1 MAMSNHERVG
11 RGLEYLRDGLLPFV
25 VRELTARFGE
35 RMDATIAS
43 ALPGVVGMEGRRSGD
58 WSSLDVQALLT
69 LTWNTWNE
77 VFQAKLG
84 HSGRSLVSELRD
96 VRNRWAHQQ
105 AFSTDDGHRALDSM
119 TRLLKAIGAQE
130 ARTTERMARELLR
143 IRFEEET
150 RRSLQRVDETPTASG
165 TTGGLTPW
173 REVITPHQDVRE
185 GRYLTAEFA
194 ADLAQV
200 AQGTA
205 DDEYQDPTEFFRRT
219 YLTGGLTRLLQLA
232 VERLTGAGG
241 NPVVQL
247 QTTFG
252 GGKTH
257 AMLALYHL
265 FGGGVRFH
273 EVPHL
278 AEALGMDPD
287 AIPAAAR
294 AVFVGTDFSAGTPR
308 IHAEGTEVRTMWGEI
323 AHGLGGPQAYE
334 LVAEADRHG
343 VAPGADVLTE
353 LFNRYAPAVIF
364 IDEWVAFARNLYGHT
379 LLSAGSFDGN
389 LTFAQSLTEAAKRAD
404 RTLVVASIPASD
416 NEIGGEGGRVA
427 LEQLSHVFGRLE
439 SVWAPAAA
447 EESFEIVRRRLFTE
461 VHDYPARDAIVAAFM
476 RMYREHAGDFPRET
490 GESIYEQQL
499 KAAYPIHPELF
510 KRLYEDW
517 STLDRFQRT
526 RGVLRLMAGVI
537 HALWEHEDR
546 SLVIMPGSVP
556 LDNPAVRNELLQ
568 YLPEG
573 WEPVVSTDVDGTG
586 SRPLQLDRENP
597 SFGRYSA
604 SRRVT
609 RAIFLGSAPSVAE
622 QRVRGIEK
630 NRVKL
635 GCVQPGE
642 TAATFGDAMHRL
654 EEHLTYLYSDTARAW
669 FDTHPSVR
677 REAEDRARNL
687 SPDDVSE
694 EIIRRLRTDHQRGQ
708 FTGVHVGVS
717 HADIPDDQ
725 ALRLVVLDPKA
736 THQAR
741 DLGSPAICHAQ
752 DILEHRGN
760 NPRHF
765 KNMVVFLAADK
776 SHMTELDRIVR
787 QYLAWESILREK
799 ESLNLDMF
807 QLRQAETSC
816 ERAETAVV
824 AQLRST
830 YTWGLIP
837 TQINGTSTITWDE
850 VRVRNGDDSLYAKV
864 SKQLE
869 SEGHLTVQWSPVLL
883 QHDLDRWVWPER
895 SHVPLQELWDFYTRY
910 CYLTRLTGVN
920 VLLTAIQQGLESRDF
935 FALARGVKSEGRYEG
950 LVWGQPT
957 SVTFDATSALVR
969 ADVAQTVENQNRTE
983 ATESGRDGADH
994 SGKARE
1000 ADSVIHEDDHDSPET
1015 KSGDSMPPKPALRRF
1030 HGAIQVG
1037 ATSLATDVAK
1047 VSAEVVQ
1054 HLVSL
1059 LGANVEVTVEI
1070 SAKVPD
1076 GIPDDVVRT
1085 VTENCRT
1092 LKFREHGFEEF

>member
-11 RGLEYLRDGLLPFV
+11 RGLEHLRAGLLPFV
-25 VRELTARFGE
+25 ARELEAHYGNRLEATVTA
-35 RMDATIAS
+35 
-43 ALPGVVGMEGRRSGD
+43 ALPGMVGAEARRSGE

-77 VFQAKLG
+77 AFQAKLG
-84 HSGRSLVSELRD
+84 HPGRSLVSELRD

-105 AFSTDDGHRALDSM
+105 AFTTEDAYRALDSI
-119 TRLLKAIGAQE
+119 TRLLKAIGAEE
-130 ARTTERMARELLR
+130 ARTTEQMGRELLR
-143 IRFEEET
+143 IRFDEET
-150 RRSLQRVDETPTASG
+150 RRSLNRSEETPTATG
-165 TTGGLTPW
+165 VMGGLKPW

-232 VERLTGAGG
+232 VERLTNAGG

-278 AEALGMDPD
+278 TEALGMDP
-287 AIPAAAR
+287 ATIPTAAR

-308 IHAEGTEVRTMWGEI
+308 IHEDGTVVRTMWGEI
-323 AHGLGGPQAYE
+323 AYGLGGRE
-334 LVAEADRHG
+334 GFDMVAEADRQA
-343 VAPGADVLTE
+343 VAPGAEVLTA
-353 LFNRYAPAVIF
+353 LFNRYAPAIIF
-364 IDEWVAFARNLYGHT
+364 IDEWVAFARNLYGHA

-389 LTFAQSLTEAAKRAD
+389 LTFAQSLTEAAKRAE
-404 RTLVVASIPASD
+404 RTLVVASIPASQ
-416 NEIGGEGGRVA
+416 NEIGGEGGQVA

-461 VHDYPARDAIVAAFM
+461 VLDYPARDQVIAAFM
-476 RMYREHAGDFPRET
+476 RMYREHSGDFPRES
-490 GESIYEQQL
+490 GDSVYEQQL

-537 HALWEHEDR
+537 HTLWEHEDR
-546 SLVIMPGSVP
+546 SLLIMPGSVP
-556 LDNPAVRNELLQ
+556 LDNPTVKNELLQ

-573 WEPVVSTDVDGTG
+573 WEPVVSTDVDGSG
-586 SRPLQLDRENP
+586 SRPLQVDRENP

-609 RAIFLGSAPSVAE
+609 RTIFLGSAPSVAD

-630 NRVKL
+630 DRIKL

-642 TAATFGDAMHRL
+642 TAATFGDALHRL
-654 EEHLTYLYSDTARAW
+654 EEHLTYLYADPTRAW

-687 SPDDVSE
+687 SAGDVAE
-694 EIIRRLRTDHQRGQ
+694 EILRRLRAHHQRGN
-708 FTGVHVGVS
+708 FAGVHVGVS
-717 HADIPDDQ
+717 HGDIPDDQ
-725 ALRLVVLDPKA
+725 AVRLVVLEPSA
-736 THQAR
+736 VHQAR
-741 DLGSPAICHAQ
+741 DTGSPAIRQAQ
-752 DILEHRGN
+752 EILDKRGTA
-760 NPRHF
+760 PRHY
-765 KNMVVFLAADK
+765 KNMVVYLAADK
-776 SHMTELDRIVR
+776 AQMVELDRLVR
-787 QYLAWESILREK
+787 QYLAWDSIVRDK
-799 ESLNLDMF
+799 DVLNLDMF
-807 QLRQAETSC
+807 QWRQAESS
-816 ERAETAVV
+816 RDRVETAVTSQV
-824 AQLRST
+824 RST
-830 YTWGLIP
+830 YIWGLVP
-837 TQINGTSTITWDE
+837 TQSDGTSAMTWED
-850 VRVRNGDDSLYAKV
+850 VRVRQGDESPFVRV

-869 SEGHLTVQWSPVLL
+869 NDGHLTVQWSPALL
-883 QHDLDRWVWPER
+883 QHELERWIWPDRP
-895 SHVPLQELWDFYTRY
+895 HVALHELWDFYGRY
-910 CYLTRLTGVN
+910 CYFTRLKSVD
-920 VLLTAIQQGLESRDF
+920 VLLKAIQQGLESRDF
-935 FALARGVKSEGRYEG
+935 FALARDVSANGRYQG
-950 LVWGQPT
+950 LVWNRAT
-957 SVTFDATSALVR
+957 SVTMDTVSVLVR
-969 ADVAQTVENQNRTE
+969 ADVAKAWTEEEAGANRTAAGGE
-983 ATESGRDGADH
+983 TISAGTTELDRRHDGADGS
-994 SGKARE
+994 SGTLGRTTDVNA
-1000 ADSVIHEDDHDSPET
+1000 SF
-1015 KSGDSMPPKPALRRF
+1015 RRF
-1030 HGAIQVG
+1030 HGAIQIG
-1037 ATSLATDVAK
+1037 PTSLATDVAR
-1047 VSAEVVQ
+1047 VSSEVVQ
-1054 HLVSL
+1054 HLVSI
-1059 LGANVEVTVEI
+1059 LGASVEVTVEI
-1070 SAKVPD
+1070 TAQVPT
-1076 GIPDDVVRT
+1076 GVPDDVVRT

-1092 LKFREHGFEEF
+1092 LKFREHGFEET